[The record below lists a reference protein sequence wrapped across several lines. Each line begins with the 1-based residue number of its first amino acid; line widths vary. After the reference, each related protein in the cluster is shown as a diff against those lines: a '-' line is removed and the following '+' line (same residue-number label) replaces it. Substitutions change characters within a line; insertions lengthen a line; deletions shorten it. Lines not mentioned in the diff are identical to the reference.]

1 MEKSWKSVPI
11 SRPRCNTG
19 IYGTRLR
26 IKPAPAGNAIRE
38 GASAAV
44 SALCGASSPGVR
56 WLLARCSFALAAA
69 MALALAAV
77 GAAYLYHF
85 RPPPLVKVAT
95 AVLGPVSEII
105 YASGIVEPVQWA
117 KVVPFQRRRVV
128 ELCRC
133 EGQTVTKGQ
142 VLGRQDDA
150 EERGLL
156 KEMQIRHEQLLRD
169 LDRAA
174 RDRDKNSI
182 SKAEYEQRETAV
194 RESSSRI
201 STQEGRLETLV
212 FRAPMDG
219 VVLRRDGE
227 VGEIV
232 GPTDVLF
239 WVGKPSPL
247 QVVADISEE
256 EITKVAVGQTAF
268 LSNEAFAR
276 RSLRAS
282 VSRITL
288 KGDPTT
294 KTFRVN
300 LLLPHDSPLRIG
312 MTVDVNIV
320 FKEKRGAVVVPV
332 DAVSAGTVQV
342 VSDDRVRRVSVST
355 GIRGSQS
362 VEIISGVIA
371 GTLLLSPARSDLKDG
386 ARVRV
391 ELPAKPEAKPG
402 AGPDDDELAIS
413 TSLSRQID
421 SILNDARRN
430 APRTP

>member
-1 MEKSWKSVPI
+1 MLHRLAEMA
-11 SRPRCNTG
+11 SRKTLFR
-19 IYGTRLR
+19 
-26 IKPAPAGNAIRE
+26 A
-38 GASAAV
+38 
-44 SALCGASSPGVR
+44 
-56 WLLARCSFALAAA
+56 AAA
-69 MALALAAV
+69 MALVLALAAA
-77 GAAYLYHF
+77 GYLYYF
-85 RPPPLVKVAT
+85 RSPPLVKVTT
-95 AVLGPVSEII
+95 AVLAPVSEII
-105 YASGIVEPVQWA
+105 YASGTVEPVQWA
-117 KVVPFQRRRVV
+117 KVVPLQRRRLV

-133 EGQTVTKGQ
+133 EGQTVRKGQ
-142 VLGRQDDA
+142 ILGRQDDT

-169 LDRAA
+169 LDRAS
-174 RDRDKNSI
+174 RDRDRGTI

-201 STQEGRLETLV
+201 STQENRLEALV
-212 FRAPMDG
+212 LRAPLDG

-227 VGEIV
+227 AGEIV

-247 QVVADISEE
+247 QVVADINEE

-282 VSRITL
+282 VAQITP

-294 KTFRVN
+294 KTFRVY

-320 FKEKRGAVVVPV
+320 FKEKRAAVVVPV

-342 VSDDRVRRVSVST
+342 VSDDRVRRVTVST
-355 GIRGSQS
+355 GIRGTQS
-362 VEIISGVIA
+362 VEIVAGVSA

-391 ELPAKPEAKPG
+391 DRPTKQEAKPG
-402 AGPDDDELAIS
+402 GGPDKDELAVS
-413 TSLSRQID
+413 TSLSRRID
-421 SILNDARRN
+421 SIVNDARRN

>member
-1 MEKSWKSVPI
+1 MAKMV
-11 SRPRCNTG
+11 SRKALFR
-19 IYGTRLR
+19 
-26 IKPAPAGNAIRE
+26 AAI
-38 GASAAV
+38 AV
-44 SALCGASSPGVR
+44 ALV
-56 WLLARCSFALAAA
+56 
-69 MALALAAV
+69 LALGTA
-77 GAAYLYHF
+77 GYLYYYF
-85 RPPPLVKVAT
+85 SPPPLVKVRT
-95 AVLGPVSEII
+95 AVLAPVSEII

-142 VLGRQDDA
+142 ILGRQDDA

-156 KEMQIRHEQLLRD
+156 KEMQIRHEQLVRD

-174 RDRDKNSI
+174 RDRDKGTI

-201 STQEGRLETLV
+201 STQENRLETLI

-247 QVVADISEE
+247 QVVADINEE
-256 EITKVAVGQTAF
+256 EITKVAVNQTAF
-268 LSNEAFAR
+268 LSNEAFAG
-276 RSLRAS
+276 RSLRAK
-282 VSRITL
+282 VSQITP
-288 KGDPTT
+288 KGDPTK
-294 KTFRVN
+294 KTFRVY
-300 LLLPHDSPLRIG
+300 LHLPDDSPLRIG

-320 FKEKRGAVVVPV
+320 FKEKQAAVVVPV

-342 VSDDRVRRVSVST
+342 VSDDRLRRVPVST
-355 GIRGSQS
+355 GIRGTQL
-362 VEIISGVIA
+362 VEITAGVAA
-371 GTLLLSPARSDLKDG
+371 GTLVLSPTRGDLKDG
-386 ARVRV
+386 ARVRI
-391 ELPAKPEAKPG
+391 ERPTTQEAEAG
-402 AGPDDDELAIS
+402 GGPDKDELAVS
-413 TSLSRQID
+413 TSLSRHIE
-421 SILNDARRN
+421 SILNDARKD
-430 APRTP
+430 ALRTP